1 MLLVGSGNT
10 YALTDLDGFWS
21 MTAKLPAKVSVS
33 YLGYVTKEVRI
44 DSGSPVTVTLQ
55 EDMNMLD
62 EIVVVGY
69 GTMEKRAVTSSI
81 TSISSKDLL
90 AGQGGST
97 IATALKGKISG
108 MTITETSSPNTSS
121 SMQLRGVAS
130 INAAASPLVVVDGVP
145 GADIRSINFEDVLS
159 VDVLKDASAGAIYG
173 TRAAAGVI
181 LITTKKPNEGPMRL
195 SYTAELSTEQV
206 SNRPELL
213 NSEEFLRYGLGSDLG
228 SDNDWYGALLNEG
241 ALSHRHVVNLSGGG
255 RSARVYAT
263 FVASDQKG
271 IALGDNRKDYSGR
284 INGSFSL
291 LDDLLEI
298 NVHTEY
304 REAHRDQR
312 ATNSNFGAAFD
323 TNGDRYR
330 EVRQTFDKVG
340 STIQWID
347 NPLNILI
354 STFKFT
360 AFFGDDGVL
369 WVRFTNRVDNHRFG
383 SFIYVGHEIVTA
395 FLARF
400 YSVRGFI
407 VFGN

>member
-1 MLLVGSGNT
+1 MSGKVIDENGEPLAGATVLLVGSGNT

-159 VDVLKDASAGAIYG
+159 VGLTVTPEVYFRTTFSNADLINARIDDEILSIFANGSYHFGAGIGLTLGMMY
-173 TRAAAGVI
+173 RY
-181 LITTKKPNEGPMRL
+181 
-195 SYTAELSTEQV
+195 SDEL
-206 SNRPELL
+206 
-213 NSEEFLRYGLGSDLG
+213 
-228 SDNDWYGALLNEG
+228 
-241 ALSHRHVVNLSGGG
+241 
-255 RSARVYAT
+255 
-263 FVASDQKG
+263 
-271 IALGDNRKDYSGR
+271 
-284 INGSFSL
+284 SFSL
-291 LDDLLEI
+291 DLRNLP
-298 NVHTEY
+298 
-304 REAHRDQR
+304 RL
-312 ATNSNFGAAFD
+312 S
-323 TNGDRYR
+323 
-330 EVRQTFDKVG
+330 G
-340 STIQWID
+340 S
-347 NPLNILI
+347 
-354 STFKFT
+354 
-360 AFFGDDGVL
+360 
-369 WVRFTNRVDNHRFG
+369 
-383 SFIYVGHEIVTA
+383 IY
-395 FLARF
+395 FLATEVSDFRF
-400 YSVRGFI
+400 HADRNIYITAPDLAFSVRWDHERWHVDAELGNIVSGLLDWAFIDGLPFRCQDILGFRVGYDLTDYLI
-407 VFGN
+407 LSVSYEDGLLGLGFEKGDWKADILTRIDKLAIGVRCRYEM